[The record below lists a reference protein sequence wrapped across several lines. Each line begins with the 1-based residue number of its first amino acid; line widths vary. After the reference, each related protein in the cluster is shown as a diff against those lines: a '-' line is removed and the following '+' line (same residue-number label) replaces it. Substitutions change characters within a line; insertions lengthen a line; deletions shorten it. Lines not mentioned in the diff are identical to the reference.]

1 MSRRR
6 RTGQDN
12 PGPLTTGRAG
22 TDIATG
28 DRAWRSLASSRA
40 DDFVGRTRH
49 TKTEYPCTA
58 LPGTSTPPPR
68 VGGGAGT
75 SLSGEASFFWGRS
88 TFRRA
93 ASTLANAAPM
103 ASRATSLCGSSHALW
118 LLRALSSSG
127 PALSPCLAPAPSQV
141 TVSRRR
147 CPGGTAVIAASIPC
161 EVAGGGVRPGAAL
174 ARHRGRRPGGVI
186 AVGRQRSAGRIF
198 DAGLGR

>member
-12 PGPLTTGRAG
+12 PGRLTTGRAG

-28 DRAWRSLASSRA
+28 DRAWWSLTYSRA
-40 DDFVGRTRH
+40 DDLVGRTRH
-49 TKTEYPCTA
+49 ATAEYPCTA
-58 LPGTSTPPPR
+58 LPGTSTPPPLR
-68 VGGGAGT
+68 RRRRHV
-75 SLSGEASFFWGRS
+75 LEREASSSWGRS

-93 ASTLANAAPM
+93 ASTQANAAPM
-103 ASRATSLCGSSHALW
+103 ASRATSLCGSRHALW

-127 PALSPCLAPAPSQV
+127 RALSPWLAPAPSQV

-161 EVAGGGVRPGAAL
+161 EVVGGGARPGAAL
-174 ARHRGRRPGGVI
+174 ARHRG
-186 AVGRQRSAGRIF
+186 SAPVV
-198 DAGLGR
+198 LSQ